1 MLNMQMQ
8 REKCAFCVTIPTQ
21 DPLIAD
27 ASFDLIFGAQQKII
41 IFQRKEFVGENIVM
55 ILVFRSTFRQYIDW
69 YYGTFFVCINEI
81 DNPRLVYLGTMA
93 LIM

>member
-27 ASFDLIFGAQQKII
+27 ASFDLIFGALQKII
-41 IFQRKEFVGENIVM
+41 IFQRKEFVGKNIVM
-55 ILVFRSTFRQYIDW
+55 ILVFRSTFVNILID
-69 YYGTFFVCINEI
+69 
-81 DNPRLVYLGTMA
+81 TMA
-93 LIM
+93 LFLSVLTRLLSLG